1 MSTLAGPPV
10 GGFIFEA
17 TKSYNV
23 SFWMA
28 SGVYVGA
35 GVIIVIAGIIQ
46 KRRDRVS
53 AKSSNVKPESSDSS
67 SNITQA
73 DVICEISVS
82 SGVVNAAFEM

>member
-28 SGVYVGA
+28 SGVYVSA

-53 AKSSNVKPESSDSS
+53 SKSSNVKPNSS
-67 SNITQA
+67 SNVTKA

-82 SGVVNAAFEM
+82 SGVANAAFEM